1 MRLNGQGVSPGIGIG
16 RAIVVSR
23 GTANLRFRIPERR
36 IEGELARLDTARD
49 QARVQIGHIKQRI
62 AAAVGADHSYL
73 FDAQL
78 LLLDDP
84 MLVDRAATIVRAE
97 LLNAESALQ
106 RALDEVSA
114 LFDKVDDPYLRERK
128 GDVADVV
135 GRLCMNLRADG
146 DPLDLFRDVDGP
158 LVLVAEELSPSLIA
172 QLDGERLAAFVTDA
186 GSWTYHTAILARSMH
201 IPAVAGLRHA
211 SGLIPPGALVAVDGS
226 SGVVLVDPPPEVL
239 AELEAR
245 SRKRRAYERTLDE
258 LGDLPAVTLDGTL
271 IRIEANVELPEE
283 AARAR
288 ERGAEGIGLYR
299 SEFLLAGTGAASL
312 DEEAQYAVYRRLIDA
327 MAGGRVTVRTFDV
340 TEAQMGLTHDA
351 ESTRSPLGLRGL
363 RLSLSF
369 DEMFQA
375 QLRALLRAAVHGPL
389 RIMFPFVTGVEELR
403 LARTAVAQAR
413 AALLA
418 RGLSAPDVPIGVMI
432 EVPSAA
438 LTIDLLAA
446 EANFVS
452 IGTNDLIQ
460 YCLAVDRTD
469 DRVSSL
475 YAPLHPAI
483 LRVLRHV
490 VRGAKTRPAAGLGVR
505 RDGGRSGAAA
515 APHRARPARV
525 QHDAGRHCGRQ
536 TSGPRA
542 ADLRHDPPGEPRAQG
557 GDLSRSR
564 TGAGGIGGGGEIVMS
579 SRRIRRHGTGF
590 AHGGTERT
598 GDARRRGSSHGRHG
612 SQARGRSGCRQS
624 TFAAPAFGRRS
635 GGQWRPRRKRRHR
648 RGCRLPSRS
657 PLSAG
662 RAKRGPA
669 NVLCGSRLRAS
680 PLTPCLRVL
689 SLIR

>member
-16 RAIVVSR
+16 RAIVVTR

-36 IEGELARLDTARD
+36 IDGELARLDAARA
-49 QARVQIGHIKQRI
+49 QARIQIGHIKQRI
-62 AAAVGADHSYL
+62 AAAAGDEHAYL

-78 LLLDDP
+78 LMLDDP
-84 MLVDRAATIVRAE
+84 MLVDRAAAIIRAE

-114 LFDKVDDPYLRERK
+114 LFDQVDDRYLRERK

-172 QLDGERLAAFVTDA
+172 QLDGERLAGFVTDA

-226 SGVVLVDPPPEVL
+226 SGVVLVDPPPDVL

-245 SRKRRAYERTLDE
+245 SRKRRAYERSLDE
-258 LGDLPAVTLDGTL
+258 MGDLPAVTVDGTA

-283 AARAR
+283 AVRAR
-288 ERGAEGIGLYR
+288 ERGAQGIGLYR
-299 SEFLLAGTGAASL
+299 SEFLLAATGAASL
-312 DEEAQYAVYRRLIDA
+312 DEEAQYNVYRRLIEA
-327 MAGGRVTVRTFDV
+327 MSGGPVTVRTFDV
-340 TEAQMGLTHDA
+340 TEAQMGLTHGT

-375 QLRALLRAAVHGPL
+375 QLRALLRAAAHGPL

-403 LARTAVAQAR
+403 AARTAVAQAR
-413 AALLA
+413 EALRA
-418 RGLSAPDVPIGVMI
+418 RGQSAPEVPIGVMI

-469 DRVSSL
+469 DRVSGM

-490 VRGAKTRPAAGLGVR
+490 LRGAKRGGLPVSVCGEMAADPVLLPLLAGLGLREFSMTPAAIPMAKQVVR
-505 RDGGRSGAAA
+505 GLRISDTIRLASRAMKAA
-515 APHRARPARV
+515 
-525 QHDAGRHCGRQ
+525 
-536 TSGPRA
+536 TSA
-542 ADLRHDPPGEPRAQG
+542 EVEQVLAE
-557 GDLSRSR
+557 S
-564 TGAGGIGGGGEIVMS
+564 
-579 SRRIRRHGTGF
+579 
-590 AHGGTERT
+590 
-598 GDARRRGSSHGRHG
+598 
-612 SQARGRSGCRQS
+612 
-624 TFAAPAFGRRS
+624 
-635 GGQWRPRRKRRHR
+635 
-648 RGCRLPSRS
+648 
-657 PLSAG
+657 LSAV
-662 RAKRGPA
+662 K
-669 NVLCGSRLRAS
+669 SR
-680 PLTPCLRVL
+680 
-689 SLIR
+689 